1 MQSKSNATNEI
12 KQKLLI
18 VHKKVSSR
26 ICRFVDQGALFKG
39 LLPPLEVGGELAF
52 DDEMPDPLQGRL
64 HCLLGQPD
72 GLQQILFSG

>member
-1 MQSKSNATNEI
+1 MKTVTSLSFLGFDHIYIAD
-12 KQKLLI
+12 QK
-18 VHKKVSSR
+18 
-26 ICRFVDQGALFKG
+26 ALFKG
-39 LLPPLEVGGELAF
+39 LLPPPEVGGELIF